1 MMMTRILRM
10 MSIFDS
16 DGPPHLRAITTYQAR
31 TGAAVVNIYIHFGRC
46 RHIYFGRWGVV
57 LGVLFSFGSH
67 DIYRNTTTK

>member
-31 TGAAVVNIYIHFGRC
+31 TGAAVVNIRVNTRVATTRC
-46 RHIYFGRWGVV
+46 VV
-57 LGVLFSFGSH
+57 IRTAPLKVKH
-67 DIYRNTTTK
+67 VKN